1 MKMTCELCICETS
14 DLAHLNVNDDFF
26 CDRPE
31 FQSKQKIKLVTP
43 SFDYIYFDLPFF
55 YLLCIQNTN
64 HLIATLCKMTS
75 SINHFCISPFKNNFG
90 EAMSLRNNLGEIR
103 RGKEK

>member
-1 MKMTCELCICETS
+1 MLAKLCDKVASFNFENDMCNWVLFICVTS
-14 DLAHLNVNDDFF
+14 DLAYSDINMMMTFF

-43 SFDYIYFDLPFF
+43 SFDYIYTDLPLF

-75 SINHFCISPFKNNFG
+75 SINHFCISPF
-90 EAMSLRNNLGEIR
+90 
-103 RGKEK
+103 